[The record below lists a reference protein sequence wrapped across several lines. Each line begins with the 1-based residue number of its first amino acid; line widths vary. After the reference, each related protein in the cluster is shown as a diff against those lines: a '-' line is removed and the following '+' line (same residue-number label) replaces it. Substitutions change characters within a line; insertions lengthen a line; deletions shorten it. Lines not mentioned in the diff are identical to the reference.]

1 VVQTPF
7 DGCPSDRIPVTI
19 TVVGMEEVSSAFQS
33 LYPNPTNGAVQL
45 TTNDSFVRAEWSLL
59 NGLGQLVAAGQLN
72 GTVNVLDFSHQA
84 VGQYM
89 LQLRNETDVQTVKLI
104 IE

>member
-1 VVQTPF
+1 
-7 DGCPSDRIPVTI
+7 
-19 TVVGMEEVSSAFQS
+19 
-33 LYPNPTNGAVQL
+33 
-45 TTNDSFVRAEWSLL
+45 NDSFARAEWSLL

-72 GTVNVLDFSHQA
+72 GTVNVLDFSNQA

>member
-1 VVQTPF
+1 
-7 DGCPSDRIPVTI
+7 
-19 TVVGMEEVSSAFQS
+19 
-33 LYPNPTNGAVQL
+33 
-45 TTNDSFVRAEWSLL
+45 
-59 NGLGQLVAAGQLN
+59 
-72 GTVNVLDFSHQA
+72 VNVLDFSNQA

>member
-1 VVQTPF
+1 M
-7 DGCPSDRIPVTI
+7 G
-19 TVVGMEEVSSAFQS
+19 EVSSAFES

-45 TTNDSFVRAEWSLL
+45 TTNESFARAEWSLL
-59 NGLGQLVAAGQLN
+59 NGLGQLAAAGQLN
-72 GTVNVLDFSHQA
+72 GTVNVLDFSNHA